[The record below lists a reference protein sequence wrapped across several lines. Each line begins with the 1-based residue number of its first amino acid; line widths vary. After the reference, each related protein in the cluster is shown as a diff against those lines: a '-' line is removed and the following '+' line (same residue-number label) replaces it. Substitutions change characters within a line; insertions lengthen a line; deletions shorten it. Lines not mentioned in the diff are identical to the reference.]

1 MAEEVADPAI
11 KVPRAMT
18 YAVPVLG
25 IFGLFFIIPICVTM
39 PEDLLEIVSAPYFQ
53 SLPYIYAQV
62 MGSPGGGVALTALV
76 LAVTAFCSISITC
89 AASRCTWAMARDRA
103 LPLSGLFSRVDK
115 RLNVPVWAV
124 VLVTI
129 VQMLLGLI
137 NLGSTSAFTA
147 FISVGV
153 IALAVSYAIPIL
165 ISMTHGR
172 RDVSQ
177 ARWTTGRVG
186 WLFNVV
192 AVAWIAFETVLFSM
206 PLALPTTTQAM
217 NYASVVLVGFGVFAA
232 VWYMAYARKG
242 KSRHLDS
249 TIAAPTYMC
258 FQFTEALLHRQDFDG
273 LSTRQYS
280 SSCAV
285 GCIRWNGTANGS
297 MPPYAAAMTQLA
309 PFIPFSWPHLKH
321 FDKKSG
327 ATKRITIEPSQ
338 FQT

>member
-1 MAEEVADPAI
+1 MAEEVADPAV

-25 IFGLFFIIPICVTM
+25 ISGLFFIIPICVTM
-39 PEDLLEIVSAPYFQ
+39 PDDLLGIVNAPYFQ

-115 RLNVPVWAV
+115 RVNVPVWAV
-124 VLVTI
+124 FLVTV
-129 VQMLLGLI
+129 VQMALGLI

-165 ISMTHGR
+165 ISMAHGR
-172 RDVSQ
+172 RAVLQ
-177 ARWTTGRVG
+177 ARWTTGKIG
-186 WLFNVV
+186 WLFNTV
-192 AVAWIAFETVLFSM
+192 AVAWIVFETVLFSM
-206 PLALPTTTQAM
+206 PLALPTTVEAM

-232 VWYMAYARKG
+232 IWYVAYARKG
-242 KSRHLDS
+242 EPCHVNAITVSQL
-249 TIAAPTYMC
+249 TIS
-258 FQFTEALLHRQDFDG
+258 
-273 LSTRQYS
+273 LS
-280 SSCAV
+280 
-285 GCIRWNGTANGS
+285 
-297 MPPYAAAMTQLA
+297 L
-309 PFIPFSWPHLKH
+309 
-321 FDKKSG
+321 
-327 ATKRITIEPSQ
+327 
-338 FQT
+338 